1 MITKEQAERELAFRE
16 MSRRRLEYF
25 VQQVD
30 PFYWHEDKGYVFK
43 PFHRIMTDALEKVLA
58 KKSKKIMISVPPQH
72 WKSTISTQRF
82 PLFAHL
88 KDPTQYI
95 VSASYSWDLAKTHLS
110 KARQVAESPQFNAL
124 RIPLNFDT
132 NGAFEYTLKEWWGYY
147 AVWVGWSLTWRPID
161 IWIID
166 DVHKDRLEYE
176 SDTIR
181 NNTWDWYTSVFLSR
195 LHKDSVQIGVMTRWW
210 EDDLFWR
217 ILALEWDKKDWWE
230 WEVINIPV
238 ITWTDTIFPERFPY
252 EFIQKKRWVMWERDF
267 QALYMWDPINEWG
280 WDFKKE
286 YFQYYDRNTIYKKKY
301 SFIDPAISQK
311 ESADYTAIITIWIT
325 ADNQIYVLDIYRE
338 KALPDEI
345 IDNALR
351 IAEQFKVDVIGIETI
366 QYQKMLALELRKQML
381 ARNTLYKIHEMKP
394 SGEKEARIR
403 SVLQPRYSLMTIHH
417 KLWGHNVSELETEAL
432 KFPNGTH
439 DDMIDALS
447 SCIAMASIE
456 YWLEVN
462 ATEHP
467 MELHP
472 YSYRKEEVAFEFAVD
487 DKVY

>member
-1 MITKEQAERELAFRE
+1 MITKEQAQRELAFRE

-43 PFHRIMTDALEKVLA
+43 PFHRIMTDALERVLA

-110 KARQVAESPQFNAL
+110 KARQVAESPQFHAL
-124 RIPLNFDT
+124 WIPLNFDT

-161 IWIID
+161 IGIID

-238 ITWTDTIFPERFPY
+238 IQWTDTIFPERFPY
-252 EFIQKKRWVMWERDF
+252 DFIQKKRWVMWERDF

-280 WDFKKE
+280 WDFKRE
-286 YFQYYDRNTIYKKKY
+286 YFQYYDSIDHKNLRVY
-301 SFIDPAISQK
+301 SFLDPAISDKQ
-311 ESADYTAIITIWIT
+311 EADYTAIVTIWI
-325 ADNQIYVLDIYRE
+325 DSNNRIYVLDIIHDRMN
-338 KALPDEI
+338 PTDI
-345 IDNALR
+345 INAVFETNAR
-351 IAEQFKVDVIGIETI
+351 WQPHSIGIEI
-366 QYQKMLALELRKQML
+366 VAYQKMLALEIRKQMNL
-381 ARNTLYKIHEMKP
+381 RNIFFNLVETLPMW
-394 SGEKEARIR
+394 EKNARIR
-403 SVLQPRYSLMTIHH
+403 TLLQPRYWNASIIHPNY
-417 KLWGHNVSELETEAL
+417 HNKTKDLELELL
-432 KFPNGTH
+432 KFPNWKH
-439 DDMIDALS
+439 DDIIDALA
-447 SCIAMASIE
+447 SCLKISQVQTKSVSM
-456 YWLEVN
+456 EV
-462 ATEHP
+462 
-467 MELHP
+467 
-472 YSYRKEEVAFEFAVD
+472 SYD
-487 DKVY
+487 DFI

>member
-1 MITKEQAERELAFRE
+1 MITKEQAQRELSFRELA
-16 MSRRRLEYF
+16 RRKLEYF
-25 VQQVD
+25 TQQVD

-43 PFHRIMTDALEKVLA
+43 PFHRIMTDALERVLA

-72 WKSTISTQRF
+72 GKSTISTQRF

-110 KARQVAESPQFNAL
+110 KARQVAESPQFHAL
-124 RIPLNFDT
+124 WIPLNFDT
-132 NGAFEYTLKEWWGYY
+132 NWAFEYTLKEWWGYY
-147 AVWVGWSLTWRPID
+147 AVWVWWSLTGRPID
-161 IWIID
+161 IGIID

-195 LHKDSVQIGVMTRWW
+195 LHKDSVQIWVMTRWW

-252 EFIQKKRWVMWERDF
+252 DFIQKKRWVMWERDF

-286 YFQYYDRNTIYKKKY
+286 YFRYCEQDEIPEIVKRMRIVT
-301 SFIDPAISQK
+301 FLDPAISQK
-311 ESADYTAIITIWIT
+311 DAWDFSWLVTIWH
-325 ADNQIYVLDIYRE
+325 DIQSNLRYILE
-338 KALPDEI
+338 VKHLKELPDEI
-345 IDNALR
+345 INQVFDTARKYKNIWQSYKL
-351 IAEQFKVDVIGIETI
+351 GIEVV
-366 QYQKMLALELRKQML
+366 QYQKMLALSIKDEMRKRDYFFVMEEVTP
-381 ARNTLYKIHEMKP
+381 RW
-394 SGEKEARIR
+394 EKEARIR
-403 SVLQPRYSLMTIHH
+403 TVLQPLYWSSNIIHVRQP
-417 KLWGHNVSELETEAL
+417 KMIELESELL
-432 KFPNGTH
+432 KFPNWKH
-439 DDMIDALS
+439 DDLIDSLAWACSLIQSTNLS
-447 SCIAMASIE
+447 SNHRTVTRNMW
-456 YWLEVN
+456 WL
-462 ATEHP
+462 
-467 MELHP
+467 L
-472 YSYRKEEVAFEFAVD
+472 
-487 DKVY
+487 